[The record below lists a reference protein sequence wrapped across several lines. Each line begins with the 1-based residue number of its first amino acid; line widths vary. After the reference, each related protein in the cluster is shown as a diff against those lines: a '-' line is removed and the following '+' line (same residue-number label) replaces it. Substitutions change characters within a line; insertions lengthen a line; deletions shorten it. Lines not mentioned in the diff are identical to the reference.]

1 MKSPASIVLDPPHLP
16 AETAARL
23 VRAGR
28 VLAGAGVLAAGAA
41 AAADTHR
48 FAFSYLTGF
57 SFVVTLALGALVFV
71 MIQHLTRAGWSV
83 APRRQMEWLAGGLP
97 VLALLF
103 VPVALLSHDL
113 YEWLHPGAMAD
124 HVLHKK
130 AAYLNAPFFFVRAAI
145 YLGAWA
151 FLSWF
156 FTSRSRRQDETG
168 DPQLTKSMQAFSG
181 PAVPIFAVTIT
192 FAGFDWLMS
201 LQPNWY
207 STIFGVY
214 VFAGALASALA
225 ALALGTIALQRSG
238 RVKSVSTVEHRH
250 DIGKLL
256 FGFTVFYAY
265 ISFSQYFLIWYA
277 NIPEETVFYSSR
289 WVGSWK
295 PLSLLLVL
303 AHFVVPFLLL
313 LSRRGK
319 RSALVLGLAAGTLLV
334 GHYVD
339 MYWLVMPILDKQGMS
354 PSWIDLAALLAPLGV
369 LAWWVTERAAKDALY
384 PMRDPRLHEAVQLE
398 NA

>member
-1 MKSPASIVLDPPHLP
+1 
-16 AETAARL
+16 
-23 VRAGR
+23 
-28 VLAGAGVLAAGAA
+28 
-41 AAADTHR
+41 
-48 FAFSYLTGF
+48 
-57 SFVVTLALGALVFV
+57 

-201 LQPNWY
+201 LQPALVLHHLRRLRLRRRARL
-207 STIFGVY
+207 GAGG
-214 VFAGALASALA
+214 AGAGDHRPAEERAGQVGLHRRAPPRHRQAALRLHRLLRLHLLQPVLPHLVRQHPRGDRLLLLALGRQLEAAEPAAGPRPLRRPLPAA
-225 ALALGTIALQRSG
+225 ALAPRQAQRAG
-238 RVKSVSTVEHRH
+238 AGARRR
-250 DIGKLL
+250 D
-256 FGFTVFYAY
+256 A
-265 ISFSQYFLIWYA
+265 A
-277 NIPEETVFYSSR
+277 R
-289 WVGSWK
+289 R
-295 PLSLLLVL
+295 PLRGHVL
-303 AHFVVPFLLL
+303 A
-313 LSRRGK
+313 G
-319 RSALVLGLAAGTLLV
+319 
-334 GHYVD
+334 
-339 MYWLVMPILDKQGMS
+339 
-354 PSWIDLAALLAPLGV
+354 
-369 LAWWVTERAAKDALY
+369 
-384 PMRDPRLHEAVQLE
+384 
-398 NA
+398 